1 VAGEALFRASKLSVG
16 FGGLLA
22 VDRLDLEIRPGEIFG
37 LIGPNGAGKT
47 TCFNL
52 FTGQVRPSSGEI
64 RFRGHDLAG
73 LRPSRINRLGLART
87 FQNIRLFEE
96 LSLLENVLAGFHGG
110 LQSNFLAAVLRLPG
124 YVRQEKA
131 MYARA
136 QELLDMVGL
145 KELAQERAGG
155 LAYGRQRLLE
165 IARALATGPRLLLLD
180 EPAAGMNARE
190 TAALAELVRRLRDEM
205 GVAIL
210 LIEHDMRFV
219 MNLCERI
226 MVLDQGRTI
235 ALGAPR
241 EVQMNKAV
249 IEAYL
254 GAGIQMAQQGPR
266 GEADHA

>member
-1 VAGEALFRASKLSVG
+1 MAILSVQG
-16 FGGLLA
+16 LSLSFGGLKVLSD
-22 VDRLDLEIRPGEIFG
+22 VDFQVEQGEIFAI
-37 LIGPNGAGKT
+37 IGPNGAGKT
-47 TCFNL
+47 SILNCIGGFY
-52 FTGQVRPSSGEI
+52 RP
-64 RFRGHDLAG
+64 DAG
-73 LRPSRINRLGLART
+73 RIFFQDQDVTATSPDRRAALGLART
-87 FQNIRLFEE
+87 FQNIRLFDE

-136 QELLDMVGL
+136 LELLEMVGL

-235 ALGAPR
+235 ALGAPQ
-241 EVQMNKAV
+241 EVQMNAAV

-254 GAGIQMAQQGPR
+254 GAGIEMVQQGPR